1 MFTALNK
8 TKEGLATIY
17 FTSTEGRQITM
28 CK

>member
-8 TKEGLATIY
+8 TKEGLASIY
-17 FTSTEGRQITM
+17 FTSTEGRQIIK